1 MLDAKRVF
9 VSLGTGL
16 FMSISLIA
24 IMLTSKILNGPE
36 WISMVILWIFFWP
49 IWLFVYVIPA
59 PGRVGAAVLA
69 LSIGLITDIA
79 IFSALTYAELSL
91 LKRKSRRGSPPPPPH
106 FQ

>member
-59 PGRVGAAVLA
+59 PGRVGAAVTRAFYRPYNRHCDFFCANL
-69 LSIGLITDIA
+69 
-79 IFSALTYAELSL
+79 
-91 LKRKSRRGSPPPPPH
+91 RGTIVVKA
-106 FQ
+106 